1 MLIIQLF
8 EMFSKNSVFYEF
20 NRIVSIISIIL
31 YSTGIIGNILSI
43 SICLRKKLIM
53 VPTFIFMASISIL
66 NIIKLFTIF
75 TCVLNKKIKEE
86 FQRTSSFRLSLRLS
100 KRQNSSFDNSKLK
113 RKSSASNVMS
123 NYISN
128 LCTSNSVGYNPYKS
142 RKSFS
147 NTTNGQHSVRPPMVN
162 SYIFFYNRA
171 FTNIYKVFPLSA
183 CLRHFKTH

>member
-1 MLIIQLF
+1 MNLLTLFSSVPDILNLIIN
-8 EMFSKNSVFYEF
+8 MN
-20 NRIVSIISIIL
+20 
-31 YSTGIIGNILSI
+31 
-43 SICLRKKLIM
+43 
-53 VPTFIFMASISIL
+53 
-66 NIIKLFTIF
+66 
-75 TCVLNKKIKEE
+75 LNKKIKEE

-100 KRQNSSFDNSKLK
+100 NRQNSSIDNSKLK

-128 LCTSNSVGYNPYKS
+128 LCTSNSVGYNQYKS

-147 NTTNGQHSVRPPMVN
+147 NTTNGQHSVRPSMVN

-171 FTNIYKVFPLSA
+171 FTNIYKVFPLSE